1 MTLGSVGSGTMRA
14 NASTAQVRQRNP
26 VLWLLV
32 AGAVLVSAIA
42 GGTAFTVDNFRK
54 RALDHSRRELE
65 NTVLLLTRHFDQQ
78 FQDLQRIQ
86 KDISA
91 QLMARG
97 VMSPDAFWRDMAS
110 YEAHVLLKSKVDDEF
125 SGDITLIDANGHVI
139 NWSQSWPAPDVDLS
153 GRDYFQAMKA
163 QPISTDEEYVQPVIS
178 QFTGHLKTMF
188 ARRLSGPRGEFLGVV
203 TRSIEPPQIERFLAS
218 VLLGENAAIAMF
230 HRDGTLLARFPQV
243 SSANGRRFSTE
254 LLRQMQSNDQART
267 LRVISPIDGA
277 ERIATV
283 RALRYFP
290 IGLVA
295 TVTVETA
302 LGDWRVQTRFLIAI
316 AGASAMILTGLLMLV
331 IRHIRRQARAAQADL
346 TLEKNRLGIAIDNMT
361 QGLLLFNADH
371 RLVICNQRY
380 IDMYG
385 LSPEVMIPGL
395 LFRDVIAHRKATG
408 SFAGDIDAYVAHVIA
423 DVGRENVQ
431 YMQTAD
437 GRAIQIMSRPVA
449 DGGWA
454 ATHED
459 ITERRDAE
467 LKIAHLAHY
476 DALTDLPNR
485 ALFRSELQRRLK
497 RTAKGAQC
505 AVLYIDI
512 DEFKGINDTLG
523 HAVGDELLKAI
534 ATRLRGCTRDTDIV
548 ARLGGD
554 EFAIVQA
561 DINGEADVVALVGA
575 IYEAIRRPFECLGHS
590 LMTDASIGIAL
601 APRDGSDLDELLKN
615 ADLAMYDAK
624 SDGRRTYRFFRPDM
638 DARIKTRR
646 AMEIDLRQ
654 AAADGFANC
663 GFEVNY
669 QPLVSLGDDAVVGC
683 EALLRW
689 RHAERGM
696 ISPAEFIPVAEEIG
710 VISQLGEW
718 VLHTACMEAAHWP
731 GDIRVAVNVSP
742 VQFRSATLSLRVTAA
757 LAASGLAAR
766 RLELEITEAVL
777 IRDVDIALDILN
789 ELRAIG
795 VRIALDDFG
804 TGYSS
809 LSYLQRF
816 PFDKIKI
823 DRCFISDIAEPHGS
837 SSIVQAVVNIA
848 ASRHMTTTAE
858 GVETVEQMELLRALG
873 CTEMQGFLFS
883 AAKPAAGLRL
893 LLSDRL
899 KKAGVAA

>member
-1 MTLGSVGSGTMRA
+1 V
-14 NASTAQVRQRNP
+14 
-26 VLWLLV
+26 V

-54 RALDHSRRELE
+54 RALDNSKRELE

-86 KDISA
+86 KELSA
-91 QLMARG
+91 QLLARG
-97 VMSPDAFWRDMAS
+97 VMSSGAFSREMTS

-139 NWSQSWPAPDVDLS
+139 NWSQSWPAPDLDVS
-153 GRDYFQAMKA
+153 GRDYFRVMKA
-163 QPISTDEEYVQPVIS
+163 QPLTSDDEYVQPVIS
-178 QFTGHLKTMF
+178 QATGRLKTIF
-188 ARRLSGPRGEFLGVV
+188 ARRLSGPHGEFLGVV
-203 TRSIEPPQIERFLAS
+203 TRGIEPPQIEKFLAS
-218 VLLGENAAIAMF
+218 VSLGENAAIAVF

-243 SSANGRRFSTE
+243 SSAVGRRYSTE
-254 LLRQMQSNDQART
+254 LLKQMRSNDQAQTMRM
-267 LRVISPIDGA
+267 ISPIDGA
-277 ERIATV
+277 ERIGTI

-295 TVTVETA
+295 TMTVETA

-316 AGASAMILTGLLMLV
+316 ACASAMIVTGLLMLM
-331 IRHIRRQARAAQADL
+331 IRHIRRQARAAQAEL
-346 TLEKNRLGIAIDNMT
+346 MLEKNRLGIAIDNMT
-361 QGLLLFNADH
+361 QGLLLFDSDY
-371 RLVICNQRY
+371 RLVICNRRY
-380 IDMYG
+380 IEMYG
-385 LSPEVMIPGL
+385 LSPDVMIPGL
-395 LFRDVIAHRKATG
+395 PFRDVIAHRKATG
-408 SFAGDIDAYVAHVIA
+408 SFVGDIDAYVAGVIG
-423 DVGRENVQ
+423 DVRRENIQ
-431 YMQTAD
+431 HMLTAD
-437 GRAIQIMSRPVA
+437 GRAIQILSRPVA

-467 LKIAHLAHY
+467 QKIAHLAHY

-485 ALFRSELQRRLK
+485 ALFRSELQRQLK
-497 RTAKGAQC
+497 RTANGAQC

-523 HAVGDELLKAI
+523 HAVGDELLKGI
-534 ATRLRGCTRDTDIV
+534 AARLRECADDADVV

-561 DINGEADVVALVGA
+561 DIDGETDVVAFIGSL
-575 IYEAIRRPFECLGHS
+575 YQAIRRPFECLGHS
-590 LMTDASIGIAL
+590 LLTDASIGVAL

-624 SDGRRTYRFFRPDM
+624 SEGRRTYRFFEPDM
-638 DARIKTRR
+638 DARIKARR
-646 AMEIDLRQ
+646 AMELDLRH
-654 AAADGFANC
+654 AAVDGFANC

-669 QPLVSLGDDAVVGC
+669 QPLVSLDDDAVVGC

-689 RHAERGM
+689 RHPERGP

-742 VQFRSATLSLRVTAA
+742 IQFRSATLSLRVTAA
-757 LAASGLAAR
+757 LAASGLAPR

-777 IRDVDIALDILN
+777 IRDVDIALEILH

-823 DRCFISDIAEPHGS
+823 DRCFISDVAEPHGS

-848 ASRHMTTTAE
+848 ASRDMTTTAE
-858 GVETVEQMELLRALG
+858 GVETQEQKDMLRALG
-873 CTEMQGFLFS
+873 CTEMQGYLFS
-883 AAKPAAGLRL
+883 AAQPAAGLRR
-893 LLSDRL
+893 LLSDRM
-899 KKAGVAA
+899 KTAEAAA